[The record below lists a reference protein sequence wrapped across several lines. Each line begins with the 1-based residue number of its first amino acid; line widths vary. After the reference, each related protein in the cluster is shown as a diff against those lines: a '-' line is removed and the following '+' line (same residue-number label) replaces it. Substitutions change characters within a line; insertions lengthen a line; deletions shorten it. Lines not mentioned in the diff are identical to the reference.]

1 MEVLLLKTGVMKMS
15 ANMDISGNKTI
26 GGMTIGVFNSV
37 RFSWEGF
44 TIKPSVLMLPCAYY
58 SYLDRTVFCGT
69 NSLYKEWIE
78 KGYYYHPTLKRNI
91 DRVVLLDLSNSL
103 ELTCYLDFGSRVTNI
118 NEPTY
123 NDVAYLRFQIH
134 TKNTN
139 NYANAG
145 TQEVNRG
152 YNMSG
157 LVPPAPFNDETDNVN
172 YLYFTLDIYSIPN
185 SFACMCGFSASSSG
199 YFRGLQ
205 IQDFGTKWK
214 QTTADV
220 WTYGNATDMS
230 LLFSPHS
237 YNINLNDLLSV
248 PQPSTPQGGSGTY
261 DTTSDPVPIPSLP
274 TLGAANGGFITI
286 YKPTSA
292 QAQSFF
298 SWLWSTDFESMFNKL
313 WYNPLDLIVGCY
325 VSRISPTNIGGMSE
339 IKLAGHGTNIN
350 SDFVSNQYEFIDC
363 GTLNISEFYG
373 NFLDYQSEV
382 KIYLPY
388 IGERSID
395 INEFM
400 AGSIQVKYA
409 LDFAT
414 GICVAFIYIVKGN
427 LQAVLYQFSGNFLS
441 QIPISSVDNRSII
454 SSGISLALSG
464 ASVLAKPSA
473 SSVFGVVNS
482 ATNFLE
488 SKASVQ
494 HTGGLSGNSG
504 YMAIQYPYLI
514 FNRPIQSMSEGFK
527 QDRGYTS
534 NIYAEHLSELSG
546 YTEVSYMDLST
557 IPCSESERDNILSL
571 LKEGVY
577 L

>member
-1 MEVLLLKTGVMKMS
+1 MS
-15 ANMDISGNKTI
+15 ASMDISGNKTVNNMI
-26 GGMTIGVFNSV
+26 IGVYDAGTFRNDG
-37 RFSWEGF
+37 FSSP
-44 TIKPSVLMLPCAYY
+44 IPSVILLPCAYY
-58 SYLDRTVFCGT
+58 NESRVFREANDLYLDWIAKGAYYQQSTHPTPTYISICDIDSNTELTGYISFSRTADINAPLYTDTVSLVFRLRNKTTGTFT
-69 NSLYKEWIE
+69 NS
-78 KGYYYHPTLKRNI
+78 
-91 DRVVLLDLSNSL
+91 
-103 ELTCYLDFGSRVTNI
+103 GS
-118 NEPTY
+118 
-123 NDVAYLRFQIH
+123 
-134 TKNTN
+134 
-139 NYANAG
+139 G
-145 TQEVNRG
+145 TVNRG
-152 YNMSG
+152 YVFSGDLVDDSHDNNNFLYYALNTYSVPNTFTLNCGFAESENTYFSSNLRVSYFGTAWEVGATRNYYGQARGFNTAIINMS
-157 LVPPAPFNDETDNVN
+157 N
-172 YLYFTLDIYSIPN
+172 YYTYS
-185 SFACMCGFSASSSG
+185 
-199 YFRGLQ
+199 
-205 IQDFGTKWK
+205 
-214 QTTADV
+214 
-220 WTYGNATDMS
+220 
-230 LLFSPHS
+230 
-237 YNINLNDLLSV
+237 DLLSE
-248 PQPSTPQGGSGTY
+248 PQTSTPQGGSGTY
-261 DTTSDPVPIPSLP
+261 DTTSDPVPIPVLP
-274 TLGAANGGFITI
+274 SLGASNGGFITI

-298 SWLWSTDFESMFNKL
+298 SWLWSTDFEAMFNKL

-325 VSRISPTNIGGMSE
+325 VSRISPTNIGGISE

-414 GICVAFIYIVKGN
+414 GICIAFIYIVKGN

-504 YMAIQYPYLI
+504 YMAIQFPYLI
-514 FNRPIQSMSEGFK
+514 FNRPIQSMSEGLLK
-527 QDRGYTS
+527 DKGYMS
-534 NIYAEHLSELSG
+534 NIYYKLGDLTG
-546 YTEVSYMDLST
+546 YTEVSHIDLNT
-557 IPCSESERDNILSL
+557 IPCSSVEREEIRNL
-571 LKEGVY
+571 LNSGIY
-577 L
+577 F